1 MTVTELFPLLKQ
13 LSRADN
19 LRGIRFL
26 IAELANQDKSPT
38 LEPDA
43 VYPVW
48 TPLNSHI
55 AAHELGELL
64 EASTY

>member
-13 LSRADN
+13 LSCADN
-19 LRGIRFL
+19 LMGIRFL
-26 IAELANQDKSPT
+26 IAELVNQDKSPT

-55 AAHELGELL
+55 AAYELGELL